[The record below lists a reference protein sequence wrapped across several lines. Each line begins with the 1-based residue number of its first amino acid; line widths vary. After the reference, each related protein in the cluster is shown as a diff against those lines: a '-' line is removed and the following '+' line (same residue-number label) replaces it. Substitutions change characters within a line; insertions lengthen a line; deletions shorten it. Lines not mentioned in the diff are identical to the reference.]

1 MIIEYNFI
9 EATSTYSNSSEQTKF
24 RLNEINKVKEY
35 FNLEIQKRKQMT
47 KKLSKYIAAF
57 DYFNKTLI
65 ILFSTCWGVSII
77 SFVSDTGAPL
87 GIASASFSLAFSLTT
102 KIIKKLLKITRNKKK
117 KQNKI
122 VMLDRKKLDNIEKLV
137 SQALIDLEII
147 HEEYKLDINGEDNYR
162 RIRENIRWWKVMMK
176 KMN

>member
-65 ILFSTCWGVSII
+65 ILFSTCWGISII
-77 SFVSDTGAPL
+77 SFASIIGAPV
-87 GIASASFSLAFSLTT
+87 GIASANFSLIFPLTAG
-102 KIIKKLLKITRNKKK
+102 IIKRLLKITRNKKK

-122 VMLDRKKLDNIEKLV
+122 VMLDRRKLDNIEKLV

-162 RIRENIRWWKVMMK
+162 RIRENIRWWKVVMK